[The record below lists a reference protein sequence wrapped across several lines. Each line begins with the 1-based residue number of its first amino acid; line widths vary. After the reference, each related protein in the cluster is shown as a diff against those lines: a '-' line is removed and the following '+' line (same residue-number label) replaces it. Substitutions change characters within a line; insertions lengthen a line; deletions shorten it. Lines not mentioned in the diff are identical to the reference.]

1 MFGLANVVLGIVS
14 IGVIIL
20 VVCAI
25 VYFLVVAVR
34 TSRLRAT
41 VENVLKR
48 VEALEAQMAKKTIE
62 SRREA

>member
-1 MFGLANVVLGIVS
+1 MFELVNVVLGIVS

-20 VVCAI
+20 VVSAI
-25 VYFLVVAVR
+25 VHFLVVALR

-41 VENVLKR
+41 VENVLRR
-48 VEALEAQMAKKTIE
+48 VEALEAQMAEKTIE